1 MNYVIICIC
10 FVLQINLLYSA
21 EAIYKEFLIDDP
33 DFSLIDKYPE
43 YLTLLKT
50 RIIINDKLR
59 TCIKKSNNIGED
71 FKKKIDSTSVL
82 ELDENLLY
90 FNDTGFISLEERA
103 INTRIKFCVLSG
115 AFVPCDCNTKTSSS
129 SSSPSP
135 TPSSSSSSSSSSST
149 SSSGSS
155 ESSPPGCKTNCKP
168 ILLTDDRSIVNVE
181 VMREL
186 AGENNPCQ
194 TCDDEN
200 MTGCIIDY
208 LSNHQRKGYA
218 NDIDKSY
225 CYSDTQKQNNCNDK
239 NKESWKAQINNLIEE
254 DNYSIVSC
262 LFTYH
267 CCAAFNYEYE
277 DAGDGEDF
285 N

>member
-1 MNYVIICIC
+1 MNYMIIFIC

-115 AFVPCDCNTKTSSS
+115 AFVPCDCNTKKKFPFNFSSS
-129 SSSPSP
+129 
-135 TPSSSSSSSSSSST
+135 
-149 SSSGSS
+149 
-155 ESSPPGCKTNCKP
+155 C
-168 ILLTDDRSIVNVE
+168 
-181 VMREL
+181 
-186 AGENNPCQ
+186 
-194 TCDDEN
+194 
-200 MTGCIIDY
+200 
-208 LSNHQRKGYA
+208 
-218 NDIDKSY
+218 
-225 CYSDTQKQNNCNDK
+225 
-239 NKESWKAQINNLIEE
+239 
-254 DNYSIVSC
+254 
-262 LFTYH
+262 
-267 CCAAFNYEYE
+267 
-277 DAGDGEDF
+277 
-285 N
+285 